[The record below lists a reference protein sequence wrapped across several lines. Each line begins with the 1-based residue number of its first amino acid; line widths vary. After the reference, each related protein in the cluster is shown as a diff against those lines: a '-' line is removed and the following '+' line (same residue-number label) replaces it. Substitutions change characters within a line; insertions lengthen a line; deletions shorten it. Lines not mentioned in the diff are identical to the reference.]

1 MRLLFIINSLKW
13 PVFTHLYTM
22 CCKCKYPFHVP
33 CWSVLIQPS
42 VNIYAFATI
51 CNLKSEYAVQI
62 ESVLLAVVMEIQQ
75 LDSLEVIQRSDG
87 KRLKMRTCNTGLNVE
102 STRSLAGPT
111 GNKCAWVCAPSEKIM
126 SIVRCRGCFLIPPFL
141 SFSFLLVPPSAPR
154 GVWPRRRRPA
164 GWGAQHSR
172 CGCSAE
178 GVPQGHARPSF
189 NQGALH
195 GLHQHHM

>member
-22 CCKCKYPFHVP
+22 CCKCKYPFHAP

-126 SIVRCRGCFLIPPFL
+126 SIVRCRGCFLIPPL
-141 SFSFLLVPPSAPR
+141 SLLLFSS
-154 GVWPRRRRPA
+154 
-164 GWGAQHSR
+164 
-172 CGCSAE
+172 
-178 GVPQGHARPSF
+178 RPSF
-189 NQGALH
+189 SSARSLTAASTSSWMRSTAFTMWLLCWRSSSGTCPTLF
-195 GLHQHHM
+195 